1 MSEHAPDHEMH
12 LLTGAYAADAL
23 EARERDAFEEHL
35 GSCKPCRQE
44 VAELTA
50 TTARLGS
57 AEAMPP
63 PPGLRARV
71 LDEIARTRQ
80 LPRGAEVVDHRGEM
94 ARRARWYRQPVAAA
108 AAVLLVVAVGLGGLA
123 AVEHHRADQARE
135 REQQIAAVLSDPAAT
150 VRRVAV
156 TGGGSGTVISNGGTA
171 VFLARGLPELPGGR
185 AYQLWRIRGQSPES
199 AGVLGRGGDATAL
212 VDGLAR
218 SDSIAVT
225 VEPSSGSERPTSSPV
240 FLVSL
245 A

>member
-1 MSEHAPDHEMH
+1 VSEQAPDHEMH

-23 EARERDAFEEHL
+23 DADERDAFEVHL
-35 GSCKPCRQE
+35 GTCDACRQE
-44 VAELTA
+44 VAELAA

-57 AEAMPP
+57 AEAVPP

-80 LPRGAEVVDHRGEM
+80 LPPRGEVVDLATRRG
-94 ARRARWYRQPVAAA
+94 RWYRQPVAAA

-123 AVEHHRADQARE
+123 AAEHHRADQARE
-135 REQQIAAVLSDPAAT
+135 REQQIAALVSDPAAA
-150 VRRVAV
+150 VKRVAV
-156 TGGGSGTVISNGGTA
+156 TGGGSGAVISNGGTA
-171 VFLARGLPELPGGR
+171 VFLARDLPELPSGR
-185 AYQLWRIRGQSPES
+185 AYQLWRMHGLDTATAES
-199 AGVLGRGGDATAL
+199 AGLLGRGGDVTAL
-212 VDGLAR
+212 VDGVTP

-225 VEPSSGSERPTSSPV
+225 VEPSSGSERPTSAPV

>member
-1 MSEHAPDHEMH
+1 VSEQAPDHEMH

-23 EARERDAFEEHL
+23 DAGERDAFEVHL
-35 GSCKPCRQE
+35 GTCDACRQE

-57 AEAMPP
+57 AEAVPP

-80 LPRGAEVVDHRGEM
+80 LPPGGDVVDLTTH
-94 ARRARWYRQPVAAA
+94 RARWYRQPSTAA

-123 AVEHHRADQARE
+123 AVEHHRAGQARE
-135 REQQIAAVLSDPAAT
+135 REQQISALVGDPAAT
-150 VRRVAV
+150 VKRLAV

-171 VFLARGLPELPGGR
+171 VLLARDLPELPSGR
-185 AYQLWRIRGQSPES
+185 AYQLWRIRGHSPES
-199 AGVLGRGGDATAL
+199 AGLLGRGGDVTAL
-212 VDGLAR
+212 VDGVAP

>member
-1 MSEHAPDHEMH
+1 MTEQAPDHEMH

-23 EARERDAFEEHL
+23 DGGERDTFEVHL
-35 GSCKPCRQE
+35 ATCDACRQE
-44 VAELTA
+44 VAELAA
-50 TTARLGS
+50 TTARLGI
-57 AEAMPP
+57 AEAVPP
-63 PPGLRARV
+63 PPGLRVRV

-80 LPRGAEVVDHRGEM
+80 LPPRGDVVDLT
-94 ARRARWYRQPVAAA
+94 ARRAPWYRQPVAAA

-123 AVEHHRADQARE
+123 AAEHHRADQARE
-135 REQQIAAVLSDPAAT
+135 REQQIAALVGDPAAT
-150 VRRVAV
+150 VKRVAV

-171 VFLARGLPELPGGR
+171 VFLARDLPELPSGR

-199 AGVLGRGGDATAL
+199 AGLLGRGGDATAL
-212 VDGLAR
+212 VDGVVP

>member
-1 MSEHAPDHEMH
+1 VSEQAPDHEMH

-23 EARERDAFEEHL
+23 DAGERDAFEVHL
-35 GSCKPCRQE
+35 GTCDACRQE
-44 VAELTA
+44 VAELVA

-57 AEAMPP
+57 AEALPP

-80 LPRGAEVVDHRGEM
+80 LPPRGDVVDLT

-108 AAVLLVVAVGLGGLA
+108 AAVLLVVAAGLGGLA
-123 AVEHHRADQARE
+123 AAGHHRAGQARE
-135 REQQIAAVLSDPAAT
+135 REQQIAALVGDPAAT
-150 VRRVAV
+150 VKRVAV

-171 VFLARGLPELPGGR
+171 VFLARDLPELPSGR

-199 AGVLGRGGDATAL
+199 AGLLGRGGDVTAL
-212 VDGLAR
+212 VDGVTP

-240 FLVSL
+240 LVVSL

>member
-1 MSEHAPDHEMH
+1 MSEQAPDHEMH

-23 EARERDAFEEHL
+23 DAGERDAFEVHL
-35 GSCKPCRQE
+35 ETCDACRQE

-57 AEAMPP
+57 AEAVPP

-71 LDEIARTRQ
+71 LEEVARTRQ
-80 LPRGAEVVDHRGEM
+80 LPPGGDLVDLQSTMG
-94 ARRARWYRQPVAAA
+94 RRRRWYPQPVAAA
-108 AAVLLVVAVGLGGLA
+108 AAVLLVVAVGLGALA
-123 AVEHHRADQARE
+123 AAEHHRADQARD
-135 REQQIAAVLSDPAAT
+135 REQQISALVGDPDAT
-150 VRRVAV
+150 VKRVAV
-156 TGGGSGTVISNGGTA
+156 AGGGSGTVISNGSNA
-171 VFLARGLPELPGGR
+171 VFLARDLPELPSGR

-199 AGVLGRGGDATAL
+199 AGLLGRGGDATTL
-212 VDGLAR
+212 VDGVAP